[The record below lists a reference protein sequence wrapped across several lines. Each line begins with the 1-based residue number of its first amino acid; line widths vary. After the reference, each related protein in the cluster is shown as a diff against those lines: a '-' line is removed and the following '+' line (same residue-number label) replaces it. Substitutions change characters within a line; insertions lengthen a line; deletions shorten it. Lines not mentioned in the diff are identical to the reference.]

1 MSDTTELP
9 EQRVALASPVKVL
22 SRVMGSEP
30 TVLEYRVVRRRPSVF
45 EIELVGEDRV
55 IAVPRSPGQNAGEAL
70 RSYLRGGAA

>member
-9 EQRVALASPVKVL
+9 EQRVALASPVKALRRIVD
-22 SRVMGSEP
+22 SEP
-30 TVLEYRVVRRRPSVF
+30 TVLEYRVLRRRTSMF

-70 RSYLRGGAA
+70 RSYLRGGAE